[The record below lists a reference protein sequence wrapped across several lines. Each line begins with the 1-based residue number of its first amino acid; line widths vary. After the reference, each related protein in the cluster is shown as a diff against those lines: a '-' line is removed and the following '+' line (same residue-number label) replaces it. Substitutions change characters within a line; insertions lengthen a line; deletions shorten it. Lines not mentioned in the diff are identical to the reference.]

1 MRLAAGLAGNHF
13 LSKSGHSELLY
24 FESSLAMLS
33 AFFSLVAVLPMAADL
48 PDTVGSGMQ
57 IAYRG
62 TVTELRRDRP
72 SAQPGKSFDLSL
84 LVADRGESGA
94 QLDWLVDERGAG
106 GWPWLERF
114 GRLALDAKSRPVGP
128 LGPALL
134 YDYGSGKAVI
144 GLLPPLFE
152 APQTLEIGT
161 TWEQDGL
168 KYEVESS
175 RKVDEHDCWQISAEN
190 NFGPKRTLWVGKNS
204 PLVVGYDERV
214 FMDRGTEF
222 QLSVRLIGTEQ
233 LSDVEFQN
241 IKRGYAALLALH
253 ARLKRPARSQ
263 SEEIAAD
270 QRAAVNEQLAQLEQQ
285 LTRGS
290 LAKLVRT
297 AAHDMQQQSGRAD
310 ALANLTQQHLGKPV
324 EKFSIS
330 GLNDDQLTDGELIDK
345 VTVLHFWDY
354 RDEPLKEP
362 YGQVGYLEFLHNRRK
377 GDGVKIF
384 GVAVD
389 GRLNNDQTRKVATA
403 SVRKLRNFMNL
414 TYPVLLDDGALLKQ
428 FGDPRVAGANLPLFV
443 VIGPDGT
450 VVHHHVGYYAVDRQD
465 GLKELD
471 AVVAELLKGENAE
484 R

>member
-1 MRLAAGLAGNHF
+1 
-13 LSKSGHSELLY
+13 
-24 FESSLAMLS
+24 MLS
-33 AFFSLVAVLPMAADL
+33 AFLSLVAMLPMAADL
-48 PDTVGSGMQ
+48 PDAATAGMQ
-57 IAYRG
+57 LTYRG
-62 TVTELRRDRP
+62 TVAEMRRDRP
-72 SAQPGKSFDLSL
+72 PAQPAKSFDLTL
-84 LVADRGESGA
+84 LVAETGEAGS

-134 YDYGSGKAVI
+134 YDYGAGKSVI

-152 APQTLEIGT
+152 APQTLEIGA

-168 KYEVESS
+168 KYEVESA
-175 RKVDEHDCWQISAEN
+175 RKLGEYDCWQISAEN
-190 NFGPKRTLWVGKNS
+190 NFGPKRTLWVGKGS
-204 PLVVGYDERV
+204 PVVAGYDERV
-214 FMDRGTEF
+214 FMDRGSEY

-241 IKRGYAALLALH
+241 TKRGYHALLALR
-253 ARLKRPARSQ
+253 ARLKRAPRSQ
-263 SEEIAAD
+263 VEEIAAD
-270 QRAAVNEQLAQLEQQ
+270 QRDVVNEQLTQLEQQ
-285 LTRGS
+285 LTRGA
-290 LAKLVRT
+290 LAKLVRG
-297 AAHDMQQQSGRAD
+297 AMHDMQQQSGRAD
-310 ALANLTQQHLGKPV
+310 ALANLTEQHLGKPV

-330 GLNDDQLTDGELIDK
+330 GLNDDRLTEGELADK

-377 GDGVKIF
+377 GDGVKVF

-389 GRLNNDQTRKVATA
+389 GRLNNDQTRKAATA

-414 TYPVLLDDGALLKQ
+414 TYPVLLDDGTLLKQ

-471 AVVAELLKGENAE
+471 AVVAELLKPAE
-484 R
+484 AEADKSEK